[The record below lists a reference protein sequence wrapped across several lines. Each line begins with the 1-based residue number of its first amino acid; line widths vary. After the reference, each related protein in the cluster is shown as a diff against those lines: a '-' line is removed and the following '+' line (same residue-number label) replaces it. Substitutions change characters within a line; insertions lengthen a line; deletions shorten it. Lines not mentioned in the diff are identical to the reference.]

1 MATSVPSGPARVN
14 RPPGYRGQ
22 TKVDVEIDPGRVDG
36 ARAREDPWRMV
47 RRKQIGDAA
56 LIAFALV
63 AGAVLFSN
71 QARQGDFAGWAAAL
85 GALGGLAAC
94 GALSVRRRRPVAVT
108 LAILPV
114 AALSSF
120 AAPAGLIAFYNVAAH
135 RRLTTVLGVGTL
147 ALTTLSIAFALQA
160 SDRPELR
167 TSLWL
172 SLLSIVLLHVAVAAL
187 AMYVGARR
195 ELLASLRERAERAE
209 AVQHEHAER
218 ARTTER
224 ARIAREMHDVLAH
237 RISLL
242 SMHAGSLEFSPNAS
256 QADIAR
262 AAGVIRANAHAA
274 LEDLREVIGVLRA
287 VPGDERPER
296 PLPTLADLPELIEE
310 SRAAGMA
317 IRSALDA
324 EQTPEIVGRNAYR
337 IVQEGLTNA
346 RKHARDTAVHVSVSG
361 RPGDGLE
368 IEVRNP
374 LAVGRRNGDIPG
386 AGAGLI
392 GLAERVE
399 LAGGRLEHGITPMS
413 EYRLWEWLPWTA

>member
-94 GALSVRRRRPVAVT
+94 GALSVRRRWPVAVT

-114 AALSSF
+114 PALSSF

-172 SLLSIVLLHVAVAAL
+172 SLLSIV
-187 AMYVGARR
+187 
-195 ELLASLRERAERAE
+195 
-209 AVQHEHAER
+209 
-218 ARTTER
+218 
-224 ARIAREMHDVLAH
+224 
-237 RISLL
+237 
-242 SMHAGSLEFSPNAS
+242 AGSLEFSPSAS

-296 PLPTLADLPELIEE
+296 PMPTLADVPELIEE
-310 SRAAGMA
+310 SRAAGMT